1 MLERW
6 FDIGDVAP
14 PEFVAVVSG
23 HRGGSDTGGMRWLAR
38 GEIELP
44 GHDRWLS
51 EVERAQVAGI
61 RFTKRR
67 QEFLTR
73 RWAAKQAIAVV
84 LGTPPRAAGEDHLAA
99 IEVRN
104 HPSGAP
110 WVAVDDEPAP
120 IEISLTDRAGWAIC
134 LVGAPAADERLGIDL
149 ELVEPR
155 SERFIDDFL
164 TPVEQEWVRSRPT
177 VDARDA
183 AANLVWSAKEAALK
197 VLQVGLRADTRTVEV
212 TLQETVTSDGWAPLG
227 VQSREGEQFHGWWRR
242 QGAFVLTIA
251 SRAEFEP
258 PSALPGSAD
267 LGQAVPHHS
276 WLERP
281 LVGRDQPSM

>member
-1 MLERW
+1 
-6 FDIGDVAP
+6 
-14 PEFVAVVSG
+14 
-23 HRGGSDTGGMRWLAR
+23 MRWLAR

-44 GHDRWLS
+44 DHDRWLS
-51 EVERAQVAGI
+51 AREVEQVAAI

-67 QEFLTR
+67 QEYLTR
-73 RWAAKQAIAVV
+73 RWTAKHAVAAALDGGLV
-84 LGTPPRAAGEDHLAA
+84 GECDGFEERLAA

-110 WVAVDDEPAP
+110 WVAVDDAPAP

-134 LVGAPAADERLGIDL
+134 LVGAPSSGERLGVDL
-149 ELVEPR
+149 ELAEPR

-212 TLQETVTSDGWAPLG
+212 SVDEPNRSDGWAALG
-227 VQSREGEQFHGWWRR
+227 VTSRDGERFHGWWRR
-242 QGAFVLTIA
+242 DGEFVLTLA
-251 SRAEFEP
+251 SRSPFDP
-258 PSALPGSAD
+258 PAPLPGSAD
-267 LGQAVPHHS
+267 LGRAVPHHS

-281 LVGRDQPSM
+281 VVPIDQPPV